1 MSDDQIAK
9 DIVRASLAH
18 VPFDGWHMTS
28 LQMGASDCGLGESDV
43 TRLFPQGVPDAISLY
58 AQIADEDMV
67 AAFHALEE
75 MPERTPAKIKALIMA
90 RLSLAQAHKETVSK
104 TVSYLASPQ
113 QAPLASKLLYNTVDV
128 MWRAA
133 GDDATDSS
141 FYSKR
146 ATLAAVYSA
155 TLFAFLSDDSPDLT
169 KTEAFLD
176 RRLQNVAQI
185 PKITKPA
192 RSALEGAAGLASQF
206 LSRLATGRHS
216 R

>member
-1 MSDDQIAK
+1 MSDDQLAK
-9 DIVRASLAH
+9 DIVRAALAH

-28 LQMGASDCGLGESDV
+28 LTMGAADCGLGDEDV
-43 TRLFPQGVPDAISLY
+43 SRLLPKGVTDAITIY

-67 AAFHALEE
+67 TAFHALDE
-75 MPERTPAKIKALIMA
+75 PPTRVPSKIKALIMA
-90 RLSLAQAHKETVSK
+90 RLTLAQAHKEAISK
-104 TVSYLASPQ
+104 TVAYLAAPQ

-128 MWRAA
+128 MWRTA
-133 GDDATDSS
+133 GDEATDSS

-155 TLFAFLSDDSPDLT
+155 TLLAFLSDDSADLT

-185 PKITKPA
+185 PKITKPV
-192 RSALEGAAGLASQF
+192 RSALEGAFGMVSQLAS
-206 LSRLATGRHS
+206 RMTAGRHQ

>member
-18 VPFDGWHMTS
+18 VPFDGWQMAS
-28 LQMGASDCGLGESDV
+28 LKMGAADCGFGDDDV
-43 TRLFPQGVPDAISLY
+43 RRLFGQGVSDAIALY

-67 AAFHALEE
+67 EAFHALDE
-75 MPERTPAKIKALIMA
+75 MPEPTHLKIKALIMT
-90 RLSLAQAHKETVSK
+90 RLTLAQSHKETVSK
-104 TVSYLASPQ
+104 TVSYLAAPQ
-113 QAPLASKLLYNTVDV
+113 QLALASKLLYNTVDV

-155 TLFAFLSDDSPDLT
+155 TLLAFLSDDSHDLS

-176 RRLQNVAQI
+176 RRLQNVATI

-206 LSRLATGRHS
+206 LSRLASNRHS

>member
-1 MSDDQIAK
+1 MSDEQLAK
-9 DIVRASLAH
+9 DIVRAALSH
-18 VPFDGWHMTS
+18 VPFDGWHVTS
-28 LQMGASDCGLGESDV
+28 LNMGAADCGLGDADV
-43 TRLFPQGVPDAISLY
+43 TRLLPKGVADAITIY

-67 AAFHALEE
+67 SAFHALEE
-75 MPERTPAKIKALIMA
+75 PPTRTPSKIKALIMA
-90 RLSLAQAHKETVSK
+90 RLTLAQAHKETVSK
-104 TVSYLASPQ
+104 TVAYLASPQ
-113 QAPLASKLLYNTVDV
+113 QAPMASKLLYNTVDV
-128 MWRAA
+128 MWRTA
-133 GDDATDSS
+133 GDEATDSS

-155 TLFAFLSDDSPDLT
+155 TLLAFLSDDSHDLA

-192 RSALEGAAGLASQF
+192 RSALEGAFGMASQLASRF
-206 LSRLATGRHS
+206 AAGRHS

>member
-9 DIVRASLAH
+9 DIVRASLTH

-67 AAFHALEE
+67 TAFHALEE

-113 QAPLASKLLYNTVDV
+113 QALWQANCSIIRWMSCGGRQV
-128 MWRAA
+128 MM
-133 GDDATDSS
+133 
-141 FYSKR
+141 
-146 ATLAAVYSA
+146 
-155 TLFAFLSDDSPDLT
+155 
-169 KTEAFLD
+169 
-176 RRLQNVAQI
+176 RLIHHFIQKE
-185 PKITKPA
+185 P
-192 RSALEGAAGLASQF
+192 
-206 LSRLATGRHS
+206 H
-216 R
+216 